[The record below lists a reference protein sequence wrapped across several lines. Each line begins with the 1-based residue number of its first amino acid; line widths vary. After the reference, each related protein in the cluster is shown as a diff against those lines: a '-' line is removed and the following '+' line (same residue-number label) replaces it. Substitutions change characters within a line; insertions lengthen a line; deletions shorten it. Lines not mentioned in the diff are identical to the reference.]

1 MRPQGAILVK
11 ENAAPP
17 PRVAAPRQDG
27 EFRLVRYFTA
37 TSLMAFIVVAAV
49 LGLVFR
55 QLATE
60 TLLRMQEDA
69 NVNMTKILANELWVS
84 DFGPFVRAM
93 SGRPAAHIRGAPQL
107 RDLHE
112 KVLALMRGSSAF
124 KVKVYDLKGITLYS
138 SELAQIGEDKSGN
151 AGVAAAWHG
160 RITSE
165 IVHRNSF
172 SALEREVLDRDL
184 VQSYIPAYE
193 AGRIVGVFE
202 VYSEATP
209 YVKEVAR
216 NQWLLIAAVVG
227 LLTALFGALFLI
239 VSTAQAIIRRQGHA
253 RYREFLAAAAHELRT
268 PLTGIYGFAEL
279 LKTRAYDA
287 AGVRDLA
294 GTIHEQAGRLVHLS
308 NELLDLA
315 RIEARGA
322 QAFFFESQPLGPL
335 LRRAAAEFAAL
346 GTAPRVRLDIA
357 PDLPTLRLDRVKIAQ
372 ALANLLSN
380 AHKFSPD
387 GRPILLQAF
396 REGSRVGIRVVDQ
409 GIGMSADELGHL
421 FERFWRSEKVQEIP
435 GSGLGLA
442 LTREIARA
450 HGGTVEVQS
459 APGEGTRATLW
470 LPC

>member
-1 MRPQGAILVK
+1 MRPQGAILGK
-11 ENAAPP
+11 ETAAPP
-17 PRVAAPRQDG
+17 PRSAAPRQDG

-60 TLLRMQEDA
+60 SLLRMQEDA
-69 NVNMTKILANELWVS
+69 NVNMTKILANELWAS

-93 SGRPAAHIRGAPQL
+93 SGRSTAQLRAAPQV

-151 AGVAAAWHG
+151 AGVIAAWRG

-172 SALEREVLDRDL
+172 STLEREVLDRDL

-209 YVKEVAR
+209 YVKELAR

-227 LLTALFGALFLI
+227 LLAALFGVLFLI
-239 VSTAQAIIRRQGHA
+239 VSSAQAAIRRQNYA
-253 RYREFLAAAAHELRT
+253 RY
-268 PLTGIYGFAEL
+268 P
-279 LKTRAYDA
+279 
-287 AGVRDLA
+287 
-294 GTIHEQAGRLVHLS
+294 
-308 NELLDLA
+308 
-315 RIEARGA
+315 GA
-322 QAFFFESQPLGPL
+322 QAFFLESQPLGPL
-335 LRRAAAEFAAL
+335 LRRAAAEFAAP
-346 GTAPRVRLDIA
+346 GAAPRVQLDIA
-357 PDLPTLRLDRVKIAQ
+357 PDLPTLRLDRVMFGQ
-372 ALANLLSN
+372 ALTSVLSN
-380 AHKFSPD
+380 AHKLSPG

-396 REGSRVGIRVVDQ
+396 RDGRRVGIRIVDQ
-409 GIGMSADELGHL
+409 GNGTSADEAGG
-421 FERFWRSEKVQEIP
+421 V
-435 GSGLGLA
+435 GLA
-442 LTREIARA
+442 LAREIMRA
-450 HGGTVEVQS
+450 HGGSVEVQR
-459 APGEGTRATLW
+459 APGGGTRATLW
-470 LPC
+470 LPS